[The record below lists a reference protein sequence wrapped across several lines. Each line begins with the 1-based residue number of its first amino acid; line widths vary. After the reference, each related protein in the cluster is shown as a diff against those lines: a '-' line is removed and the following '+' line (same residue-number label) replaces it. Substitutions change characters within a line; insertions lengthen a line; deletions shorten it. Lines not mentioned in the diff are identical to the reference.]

1 MITFIFGFILGGC
14 CAMLILGL
22 LSLTIQNKRKP
33 VSQNPITE
41 PMKFTY
47 PASYQELRVLSRD
60 SDHVGPIR
68 AEKEAFL

>member
-47 PASYQELRVLSRD
+47 PASYQELRVLSRG